1 MRGLRQGNGE
11 QGRKDNLQEDIQQKD
26 WQEVQQEELRQGRQE
41 NQQQGRQGGLQ
52 QGQQENQQQAKLADS
67 REAERGD
74 LRTIMLEEHPQ
85 EAVGDAVIDEM
96 QDIEQNAAPTPA
108 EKHRMSRRKLLK
120 AMGLTG
126 VALASSRLLNFGVD
140 RAYAEGG
147 TVTAAVYGLNGRP
160 GPADKPGKPGKPGR
174 PEAGIGWVNVLHYGA
189 HGDGSHDNYG
199 ALYQLIDSL
208 SLQGQATLYFPEGIY
223 RIGSSLTLPSWLD
236 LRMDQGAVLSPDAG
250 VVLTVDSA
258 IFVGKRTIFAGGGT
272 VMGTLGGQCLYPQW
286 WGAKGD
292 GVADDRHAIQQ
303 ALNLAK
309 TNEGISVYL
318 SQGTYKVM
326 DSLRIYRNTKLT
338 LNHKAVI
345 KRFHDNSF
353 LYNGDNGEQYPGYE
367 GHGNLIIEGGVWDGN
382 VADYPDSFAG
392 LNIAHA
398 RRVTIRDTTIKDIS
412 WGHAIEINAS
422 SDVLIEHCRFIGFM
436 NAADGSRY
444 YAEAVQ
450 IDVPT
455 SSAFPWFGAYDGTPC
470 EHITV
475 KDCYFGPSGTPGTT
489 SWGGG
494 VGTHTA
500 IHDVWTR
507 NIKVLNNTF
516 DQLGYVA
523 VRLFKYSD
531 CLVQGNTMYQCGG
544 GVAAATPAADSNSTR
559 DKDGIQRGTPQA
571 GERIL
576 ITDNLIV
583 GTTAYEGISCYGSG
597 DVKLEQVVIANN
609 MITSVLP
616 GKTSIVVTRS
626 SNVQITGNQ
635 IEKTR
640 RGIYTEN
647 TVFLQIGDNQIETTD
662 FEGIWAA
669 KGSETLISDNRIK
682 EAAKDGIQ
690 LTETNNFTIENNFV
704 ASSGREAAG
713 TYSGIKLD
721 NAVHHGE
728 VRYNTVRMSPQG
740 NQNRYGLAVTAS
752 CSHVVTCHNLLAAA
766 QQAYFNQA
774 SSSFDTFSL
783 YAPNGDGYSLFVD
796 NAGALQVQKV

>member
-1 MRGLRQGNGE
+1 MRRPKQGNGE
-11 QGRKDNLQEDIQQKD
+11 QPARKDTLRNTQEVMQDSGRALQNQQEVVLDSQELLPDPEENMASSIPAQKD
-26 WQEVQQEELRQGRQE
+26 
-41 NQQQGRQGGLQ
+41 
-52 QGQQENQQQAKLADS
+52 
-67 REAERGD
+67 
-74 LRTIMLEEHPQ
+74 
-85 EAVGDAVIDEM
+85 
-96 QDIEQNAAPTPA
+96 
-108 EKHRMSRRKLLK
+108 HRMTRRKLLK
-120 AMGLTG
+120 AMGLAG
-126 VALASSRLLNFGVD
+126 AAMASGHLLNMGSD
-140 RAYAEGG
+140 HAYAEEG
-147 TVTAAVYGLNGRP
+147 TVTDAVYGPSVSP
-160 GPADKPGKPGKPGR
+160 GPPVKPGKPDQPGKPDK
-174 PEAGIGWVNVLHYGA
+174 PMAGSGWVNVQQFGA
-189 HGDGSHDNYG
+189 DGDGSYDNYG
-199 ALYQLIDSL
+199 ALSQLIGSL
-208 SLQGQATLYFPEGIY
+208 SSQGKATLYIPKGIY
-223 RIGSSLTLPSWLD
+223 RIGSHLTLPSWLD
-236 LRMDQGAVLSPDAG
+236 LRIDHGASLSPDTG

-258 IFVGKRTIFAGGGT
+258 IYAGQRTIFAGGGT
-272 VMGTLGGQCLYPQW
+272 VVGALGGRTVYPQW
-286 WGAKGD
+286 WGAQGD
-292 GVADDRHAIQQ
+292 GAADDRHAIQQ

-309 TNEGISVYL
+309 TNGGISVYL
-318 SQGTYKVM
+318 SKGTYKVT
-326 DSLRIYRNTKLT
+326 DSLRIYKNTKLT
-338 LNHKAVI
+338 LNHNAII

-353 LYNGDNGEQYPGYE
+353 LYNGDNGQQYPGYE
-367 GHGNLIIEGGVWDGN
+367 GHGNLIIEGGIWDGN
-382 VADYPDSFAG
+382 VVDYPDAFAG

-398 RRVTIRDTTIKDIS
+398 RCVTIRDTTIKDIS
-412 WGHAIEINAS
+412 WGHAIEINSS
-422 SDVLIEHCRFIGFM
+422 SDVRIEHCKFIGFM

-507 NIKVLNNTF
+507 NIKVVNNTF

-544 GVAAATPAADSNSTR
+544 GVAAATPAANSNSTR
-559 DKDGIQRGTPQA
+559 DKDGVQRGTPQT
-571 GERIL
+571 GERIV

-583 GTTAYEGISCYGSG
+583 GTTAYEAISCYGSG

-609 MITSVLP
+609 IITSVLP

-626 SNVQITGNQ
+626 RNVQITGNQ

-647 TVFLQIGDNQIETTD
+647 TDYIQICDNQIDTTA

-704 ASSGREAAG
+704 ASSGREAAA

-728 VRYNTVRMSPQG
+728 VRYNTVRMSQQG
-740 NQNRYGLAVTAS
+740 NQNRYGLAITAS
-752 CSHVVTCHNLLAAA
+752 CSHIVTCHNLLAAEE
-766 QQAYFNQA
+766 AYYNQA
-774 SSSFDTFSL
+774 SSSSDTFSL
-783 YAPNGDGYSLFVD
+783 YAPNGEGYSLFVD
-796 NAGALQVQKV
+796 NAGTLQVQKVN